1 MLHSPIPVR
10 QDWGPSH
17 CSHGGV
23 RATPPEQ
30 ETKPASEW
38 ILAASH
44 VNNRFLSGTAA
55 ISTPSCNMLRWACVS
70 YNLGEYIWMLTTSLP
85 SSTCS
90 RTGARWHKANQ
101 EVELQWHFN
110 STSSTEDLR
119 SFSQPP
125 FLILSRAQLAVH
137 TGTGIQF
144 SKKQNRSFT
153 SKATTIRIFHS
164 RWTSS
169 HPGMQCGSCS
179 TRFFFHSALQKAF
192 LKQLRSIEK
201 ARVWASQLDT

>member
-1 MLHSPIPVR
+1 MEES
-10 QDWGPSH
+10 GPHLLNRKQNQHPSG
-17 CSHGGV
+17 SLLQV
-23 RATPPEQ
+23 MWT
-30 ETKPASEW
+30 TDF
-38 ILAASH
+38 LAALQQSAH
-44 VNNRFLSGTAA
+44 PAA
-55 ISTPSCNMLRWACVS
+55 ICLGGHVS
-70 YNLGEYIWMLTTSLP
+70 HTIWVSIYECWQPPYPAPLAQGQMHADTRPTRRL
-85 SSTCS
+85 
-90 RTGARWHKANQ
+90 N
-101 EVELQWHFN
+101 FN